1 MLTEKD
7 FRNDIRDDYPE
18 MYLSGGSKVFVLI
31 LYILGFL
38 SMGACSIVG
47 YSQKDFI
54 ERDSWLTT
62 GMLFTAIF
70 VGTAILT
77 PYFLDSNDRNKV

>member
-7 FRNDIRDDYPE
+7 FRDNIRDSYPE
-18 MYLSGGSKVFVLI
+18 MYLSGGAKVFVLI

-38 SMGACSIVG
+38 SMGACSIIG

-62 GMLFTAIF
+62 GVLFTMIF

-77 PYFLDSNDRNKV
+77 PYFLDSDDRNKV

>member
-18 MYLSGGSKVFVLI
+18 MYLSGGAKVFVLI

-38 SMGACSIVG
+38 STGTCSIVG
-47 YSQKDFI
+47 YNQEDFI

-62 GMLFTAIF
+62 GILFTTIF

>member
-7 FRNDIRDDYPE
+7 FRDNLKDDYLD
-18 MYLSGGSKVFVLI
+18 MNLSGGAKVFVLI

-38 SMGACSIVG
+38 SIVTCSIVG

-54 ERDSWLTT
+54 ERNSWITAGL
-62 GMLFTAIF
+62 LFAATF

-77 PYFLDSNDRNKV
+77 PYFLDSDDRNKV

>member
-7 FRNDIRDDYPE
+7 FRNDPRDDYPDINT
-18 MYLSGGSKVFVLI
+18 SGGAKLFVLI

-38 SMGACSIVG
+38 SIGTCSIIG

-54 ERDSWLTT
+54 DRDSWITT
-62 GMLFTAIF
+62 GLLFAAIF

-77 PYFLDSNDRNKV
+77 PYFLDSDDRNKV

>member
-54 ERDSWLTT
+54 ERDS
-62 GMLFTAIF
+62 
-70 VGTAILT
+70 
-77 PYFLDSNDRNKV
+77 

>member
-18 MYLSGGSKVFVLI
+18 IYLSGGAKVFVLI

-38 SMGACSIVG
+38 SMVACSLVG

-62 GMLFTAIF
+62 GILFTTIF

-77 PYFLDSNDRNKV
+77 PYFLDSDDRNKV

>member
-7 FRNDIRDDYPE
+7 FRDDPRDDYPDINT
-18 MYLSGGSKVFVLI
+18 SGGAKLFVLI

-54 ERDSWLTT
+54 ERDSWITT
-62 GMLFTAIF
+62 GVLFSIIF

-77 PYFLDSNDRNKV
+77 TYFLDSDDRNKV

>member
-18 MYLSGGSKVFVLI
+18 MYLSGGAKVFVLI

-38 SMGACSIVG
+38 SIVTCSIVG
-47 YSQKDFI
+47 YNQEDFI

-62 GMLFTAIF
+62 GILFTAIF

-77 PYFLDSNDRNKV
+77 PYFLDSDDRNKV

>member
-7 FRNDIRDDYPE
+7 FRNDPRDDYPDINT
-18 MYLSGGSKVFVLI
+18 SGGAKVFVLI
-31 LYILGFL
+31 LYILGFF
-38 SMGACSIVG
+38 SIVTCSIIG

-54 ERDSWLTT
+54 ERDSWITT
-62 GMLFTAIF
+62 GLLFAAIF

>member
-38 SMGACSIVG
+38 SMVTCSIIG
-47 YSQKDFI
+47 YSQEDFI
-54 ERDSWLTT
+54 ERDSWITT
-62 GMLFTAIF
+62 GLLFTTIF

>member
-7 FRNDIRDDYPE
+7 FRNDIRDGYPE
-18 MYLSGGSKVFVLI
+18 MYLSGGAKVFVLI

-38 SMGACSIVG
+38 SIVTCSIVG

-54 ERDSWLTT
+54 ELDSWITT
-62 GMLFTAIF
+62 GVLFSIIF

-77 PYFLDSNDRNKV
+77 TYFLDSDDRNKV

>member
-18 MYLSGGSKVFVLI
+18 TYLSGGAKVFVLI

-47 YSQKDFI
+47 HSQKDFI

-62 GMLFTAIF
+62 GVLFTAIF

>member
-18 MYLSGGSKVFVLI
+18 MYLSGGAKVFVLI

-38 SMGACSIVG
+38 SIGAYSIIG

-62 GMLFTAIF
+62 GILFTAIF

>member
-18 MYLSGGSKVFVLI
+18 MYPSGGAKVFVLI

-38 SMGACSIVG
+38 SIGTCSIIG
-47 YSQKDFI
+47 YNQEDFI
-54 ERDSWLTT
+54 ERDSWITT
-62 GMLFTAIF
+62 GVLFSIIF

-77 PYFLDSNDRNKV
+77 TYFLDSDDRNKV

>member
-1 MLTEKD
+1 MLIEKD
-7 FRNDIRDDYPE
+7 FRNDIRDSYPE
-18 MYLSGGSKVFVLI
+18 MYLSGGAKVFVLI

-38 SMGACSIVG
+38 SMGACSMVG

-62 GMLFTAIF
+62 GILFTAIF
-70 VGTAILT
+70 VGIAILT
-77 PYFLDSNDRNKV
+77 PYFLDSDDRNKV

>member
-62 GMLFTAIF
+62 GILFSIIF

-77 PYFLDSNDRNKV
+77 PYFLDSDDRNKV

>member
-7 FRNDIRDDYPE
+7 FRDDIRDSYPE
-18 MYLSGGSKVFVLI
+18 MYLSGGAKVFVLI

-38 SMGACSIVG
+38 SMVACSIVG

-54 ERDSWLTT
+54 ERDSWITT
-62 GMLFTAIF
+62 GLLFAAIF

-77 PYFLDSNDRNKV
+77 PYFLDSDDRNKV

>member
-18 MYLSGGSKVFVLI
+18 MYLSGGAKVFVLI

-38 SMGACSIVG
+38 SMGACSIVW

-62 GMLFTAIF
+62 GILFTTIF
-70 VGTAILT
+70 VGAAILT
-77 PYFLDSNDRNKV
+77 PYFLDSDDRNKV

>member
-18 MYLSGGSKVFVLI
+18 MYLSGGAKVFVLI

-38 SMGACSIVG
+38 SMVTCSIIG

-62 GMLFTAIF
+62 GILFTTIF

-77 PYFLDSNDRNKV
+77 PYFLDSDDRNKV

>member
-1 MLTEKD
+1 MLTDKD
-7 FRNDIRDDYPE
+7 FRNDVRDSYPE
-18 MYLSGGSKVFVLI
+18 MYLSGGAKVFVLI

-62 GMLFTAIF
+62 GILFTAIF

-77 PYFLDSNDRNKV
+77 TYFLDSDDRNKV

>member
-7 FRNDIRDDYPE
+7 FRDDIKDSYPE
-18 MYLSGGSKVFVLI
+18 MYLSGGAKVFVLI

-38 SMGACSIVG
+38 SMVACSIEG
-47 YSQKDFI
+47 YSQEDFT

-62 GMLFTAIF
+62 GILFTTIF

-77 PYFLDSNDRNKV
+77 PYFLDSDDRNKV

>member
-54 ERDSWLTT
+54 ERDSWLIT
-62 GMLFTAIF
+62 GILFTTIF

-77 PYFLDSNDRNKV
+77 PYFLDSDDKNKV

>member
-18 MYLSGGSKVFVLI
+18 MYFSGGSKVFVLI

-62 GMLFTAIF
+62 GILFSIIF

-77 PYFLDSNDRNKV
+77 PYFLDSDDRNKV

>member
-7 FRNDIRDDYPE
+7 FRDDLRDDYPD
-18 MYLSGGSKVFVLI
+18 MNVSGGAKVFVLI

-38 SMGACSIVG
+38 SIGTCSIVG

-54 ERDSWLTT
+54 ERDSRITT
-62 GMLFTAIF
+62 GVLFSIIF

>member
-7 FRNDIRDDYPE
+7 FRDDLRDDYPD
-18 MYLSGGSKVFVLI
+18 MNVSGGAKVFVLI
-31 LYILGFL
+31 LYILGFF
-38 SMGACSIVG
+38 SIVTCGIIG

-62 GMLFTAIF
+62 GILFTTIF
-70 VGTAILT
+70 VGIAILT
-77 PYFLDSNDRNKV
+77 PYFLDSDDRNKV

>member
-7 FRNDIRDDYPE
+7 FRDDIKNDYPDINV
-18 MYLSGGSKVFVLI
+18 SGGAKVFVLI

-38 SMGACSIVG
+38 SIVTCSIVG

-62 GMLFTAIF
+62 GILFTTIF

-77 PYFLDSNDRNKV
+77 PYFLDSDDRNKV

>member
-18 MYLSGGSKVFVLI
+18 MYLSGGAKVFVLI

-38 SMGACSIVG
+38 SIVTCSIVG
-47 YSQKDFI
+47 YSQEDFI
-54 ERDSWLTT
+54 ERDSWITT
-62 GMLFTAIF
+62 GVLFSMIF

-77 PYFLDSNDRNKV
+77 QYFLDSDDRNKV

>member
-7 FRNDIRDDYPE
+7 FRDDLRGDYPD
-18 MYLSGGSKVFVLI
+18 MNLSGGAKVFVLM

-38 SMGACSIVG
+38 SIGTCSIVG

-62 GMLFTAIF
+62 GLLFTTIF

-77 PYFLDSNDRNKV
+77 PYFLDSDDRNKV

>member
-7 FRNDIRDDYPE
+7 FRNDIRDGYPE
-18 MYLSGGSKVFVLI
+18 MYLSGGAKVFVLI

-38 SMGACSIVG
+38 SIGTCSIIG

-54 ERDSWLTT
+54 DRDSWITT
-62 GMLFTAIF
+62 GLLFAAIF
-70 VGTAILT
+70 VGTAILA
-77 PYFLDSNDRNKV
+77 PYFLDSDDRNKV

>member
-7 FRNDIRDDYPE
+7 FRNDIRYDYPE

-38 SMGACSIVG
+38 SMVTCSIIG
-47 YSQKDFI
+47 YSQEDFI
-54 ERDSWLTT
+54 ERDSWITT
-62 GMLFTAIF
+62 GLLFTTIF

>member
-7 FRNDIRDDYPE
+7 FRNDIRDGYPE
-18 MYLSGGSKVFVLI
+18 MCLSGGAKVFALI

-38 SMGACSIVG
+38 SMGICSIVG
-47 YSQKDFI
+47 YSQEDFI
-54 ERDSWLTT
+54 ERDNWLTT
-62 GMLFTAIF
+62 GILFTAIF

-77 PYFLDSNDRNKV
+77 PYFLDSDDRNKV

>member
-62 GMLFTAIF
+62 GILFTIIF

>member
-18 MYLSGGSKVFVLI
+18 MYLSGGAKVFVLI

-38 SMGACSIVG
+38 SMVACSILG
-47 YSQKDFI
+47 YSQEDFI

-62 GMLFTAIF
+62 GVLFTMIF

-77 PYFLDSNDRNKV
+77 PYFLDSDDRNKV

>member
-62 GMLFTAIF
+62 GILFTAIF

-77 PYFLDSNDRNKV
+77 PYFLDSDDKNKV

>member
-7 FRNDIRDDYPE
+7 FKNDIRDDYPE
-18 MYLSGGSKVFVLI
+18 MYLSGGAKVFVLI
-31 LYILGFL
+31 LYILGLL
-38 SMGACSIVG
+38 SMVACSIEG
-47 YSQKDFI
+47 YSQEDFI

-62 GMLFTAIF
+62 GILFTAIF

-77 PYFLDSNDRNKV
+77 PYFLDSDDRNKV